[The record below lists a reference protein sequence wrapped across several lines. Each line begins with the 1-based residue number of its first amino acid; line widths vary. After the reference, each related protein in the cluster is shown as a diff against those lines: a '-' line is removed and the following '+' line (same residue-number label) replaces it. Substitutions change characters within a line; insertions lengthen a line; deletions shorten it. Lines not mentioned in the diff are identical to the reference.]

1 MMEDFS
7 DIFTLVDSEEN
18 EIDYELL
25 DVVPF
30 EGSEYA
36 VLLPM
41 DDDSDEKAVTILK
54 LLAGAD
60 DDVEDTLE
68 GIEDERVL
76 QEVFRL
82 FRERNTEGDA

>member
-41 DDDSDEKAVTILK
+41 DDDSDEKSVTILK

>member
-1 MMEDFS
+1 MDDMS

-36 VLLPM
+36 ILLPM

-54 LLAGAD
+54 LLSGAD
-60 DDVEDTLE
+60 DDVEDTLA

-76 QEVFRL
+76 QEVFAL
-82 FRERNTEGDA
+82 FCERNKEGDA

>member
-1 MMEDFS
+1 MEDFN

-18 EIDYELL
+18 EIEFELL

-36 VLLPM
+36 VLYPL

-76 QEVFRL
+76 HEVFRL
-82 FRERNTEGDA
+82 FQERNAENV

>member
-1 MMEDFS
+1 MDDMS

-36 VLLPM
+36 ILLPM

-54 LLAGAD
+54 LLSGAD
-60 DDVEDTLE
+60 DDVEDTLA

-76 QEVFRL
+76 QEVFAL
-82 FRERNTEGDA
+82 FRERNAEGNA

>member
-1 MMEDFS
+1 MEDFS

-41 DDDSDEKAVTILK
+41 DDDSDEKSVTILK

-82 FRERNTEGDA
+82 FRERNTEDDA